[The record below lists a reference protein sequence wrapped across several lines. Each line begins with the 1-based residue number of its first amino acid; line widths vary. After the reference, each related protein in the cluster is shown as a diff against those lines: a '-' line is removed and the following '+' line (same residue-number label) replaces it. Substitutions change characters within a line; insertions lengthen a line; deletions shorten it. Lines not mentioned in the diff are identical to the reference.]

1 MLFGDFKQAFDS
13 IDRYKLY
20 QAMEDMNIPHKLV
33 RLVKMTMKNTTA
45 RVKVTNILGNSFTF
59 NAGVRLGDGLFTTL
73 FILALHYGVQKI
85 DQRGT
90 IFTKLSQICAYAD
103 DIVIVART
111 QKKLTEVYLDLA
123 EEASKLGME
132 IN

>member
-1 MLFGDFKQAFDS
+1 MTDNQ
-13 IDRYKLY
+13 
-20 QAMEDMNIPHKLV
+20 DMKISHKLI
-33 RLVKMTMKNTTA
+33 RLVKMMIKSTTA
-45 RVKVTNILGNSFTF
+45 RVKVTNTLGNNFTF
-59 NAGVRLGDGLFTTL
+59 NAGIRQGDGLSTTL
-73 FILALHYGVQKI
+73 FILALHYGVQNI

-123 EEASKLGME
+123 EEASKLGIE
-132 IN
+132 INENKTKYSTWLHPPMNT